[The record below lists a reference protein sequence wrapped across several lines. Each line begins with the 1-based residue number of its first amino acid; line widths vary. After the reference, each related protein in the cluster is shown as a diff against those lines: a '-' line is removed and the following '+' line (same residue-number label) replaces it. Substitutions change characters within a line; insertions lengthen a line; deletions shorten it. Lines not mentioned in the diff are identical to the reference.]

1 VAVADVER
9 SMPTLALRAGVP
21 GTITVAVEELGG
33 RPVVF
38 ARSRPGPHKG
48 ALDHRSGETLAQAA
62 ETALRYR
69 LPLVCVVASSG
80 ADVHEGVPALHGW
93 GLAARAFAKASGTVP
108 ILMAITGPTVSGP
121 SLLLGIADIVVA
133 TEEASAYVV
142 GPQAV
147 ADFTGER
154 LTAEALGGAGSLR
167 RNSGVV
173 AGVVADE
180 AAAVDLLAAIVSH
193 FPDSCDDAPPRWP
206 TGDPIDRP
214 TPELGELV
222 PASATGAYDVRDVIR
237 GIADDGELIDLW
249 GGWAGNLVTA
259 LIAVDGRPIG
269 VVANQ
274 PVNLAGTLDIPAS
287 QKGARFVD
295 LCDAFN
301 FPILTLVDTP
311 GFFPGKDLEWRGM
324 IRHGA
329 QLVAAYARASVPRVC
344 LVLRKAY
351 GGAYIVMDSR
361 RMGNDVCLAWPVAE
375 LAVMGA
381 KGAVEILH
389 RRSTP
394 EERAAAEA
402 EYAATLLTPWVAAER
417 GYVDDVITPEQTR
430 AKVAAAFELLDSK
443 REQLTA
449 RSHDNL
455 PL

>member
-1 VAVADVER
+1 VT
-9 SMPTLALRAGVP
+9 SSLALRAGVP
-21 GTITVAVEELGG
+21 GTVSVAVEELGG
-33 RPVVF
+33 RLVVL
-38 ARSRPGPHKG
+38 ARSRAGTHKG
-48 ALDHRSGETLAQAA
+48 ALDSLSGETLASAA

-69 LPLVCVVASSG
+69 LPLVAVLASSG
-80 ADVHEGVPALHGW
+80 ADVNDGVAALDGW
-93 GLAARAFAKASGTVP
+93 GRAARAMARCSGVVP
-108 ILMAITGPTVSGP
+108 ILIAVTGPTVSGP
-121 SLLLGIADIVVA
+121 ALMLGMADVVVA
-133 TEEASAYVV
+133 TEGASAYVV

-173 AGVVADE
+173 ASVVTNE
-180 AAAVDLLAAIVSH
+180 AAALDLLGAIVGH
-193 FPDSCDDAPPRWP
+193 FPNSCDDLPPRWP
-206 TGDPIDRP
+206 TDDPVDRP

-222 PASATGAYDVRDVIR
+222 PATATGSYDVRDVAR
-237 GIADDGELIDLW
+237 GIVDDGELLDLW
-249 GGWAGNLVTA
+249 GGWAPNLVTA
-259 LIAVDGRPIG
+259 FGALDGRPIG
-269 VVANQ
+269 IVANQ
-274 PVNLAGTLDIPAS
+274 PIALAGTIDIPAS
-287 QKGARFVD
+287 QKGARFVE

-329 QLVAAYARASVPRVC
+329 QLVGAYARATVPRVC

-361 RMGNDVCLAWPVAE
+361 RMGNDICLAWPVAE

-394 EERAAAEA
+394 EERAAAEL
-402 EYAATLLTPWVAAER
+402 EYSTTLLTPWVAAER
-417 GYVDDVITPEQTR
+417 GYVDDVIAPDETR
-430 AKVAAAFELLDSK
+430 RKVAAAFELLISK
-443 REQLTA
+443 RENLA
-449 RSHDNL
+449 SRSHDNL

>member
-1 VAVADVER
+1 VVPIFVAV
-9 SMPTLALRAGVP
+9 
-21 GTITVAVEELGG
+21 
-33 RPVVF
+33 
-38 ARSRPGPHKG
+38 
-48 ALDHRSGETLAQAA
+48 
-62 ETALRYR
+62 
-69 LPLVCVVASSG
+69 
-80 ADVHEGVPALHGW
+80 
-93 GLAARAFAKASGTVP
+93 
-108 ILMAITGPTVSGP
+108 TGPTVSGP
-121 SLLLGIADIVVA
+121 ALLLGMADVVVA
-133 TEEASAYVV
+133 TEAASAYVV

-173 AGVVADE
+173 AGVVPDE
-180 AAAVDLLAAIVSH
+180 AAAIELLAAIVAH

-214 TPELGELV
+214 TPELADLV
-222 PASATGAYDVRDVIR
+222 PATATGSYDVRDVAR
-237 GIADDGELIDLW
+237 GIVDDGELLDLW
-249 GGWAGNLVTA
+249 GGWAPNLVTA
-259 LIAVDGRPIG
+259 LGAIGGRPIG
-269 VVANQ
+269 IVANQ
-274 PVNLAGTLDIPAS
+274 PISLAGTLDIPAS
-287 QKGARFVD
+287 QKGARFVE

-329 QLVAAYARASVPRVC
+329 QLVAAYARATVPRVC

-361 RMGNDVCLAWPVAE
+361 RMGNDICLAWPVAE

-394 EERAAAEA
+394 EERAQAELD
-402 EYAATLLTPWVAAER
+402 YATELLTPWVAAER
-417 GYVDDVITPEQTR
+417 GFVDDVITPSDTR
-430 AKVAAAFELLDSK
+430 VKVAAAFELLDSK
-443 REQLTA
+443 REDLAA

>member
-1 VAVADVER
+1 
-9 SMPTLALRAGVP
+9 MTLDLRAGVP

-33 RPVVF
+33 RLVVL
-38 ARSRPGPHKG
+38 ARSQPGTHKG
-48 ALDHRSGETLAQAA
+48 ALDSVSGETLATAA
-62 ETALRYR
+62 ETALKYR
-69 LPLVCVVASSG
+69 LPLVAVLASSG
-80 ADVHEGVPALHGW
+80 ADVHEGVAALDGW
-93 GLAARAFAKASGTVP
+93 GRAARAVARCSGVVP
-108 ILMAITGPTVSGP
+108 ILMAVTGPTVSGP
-121 SLLLGIADIVVA
+121 ALMLGMADIVVA
-133 TEEASAYVV
+133 TEHASAYVV

-173 AGVVADE
+173 ASVVADE
-180 AAAVDLLAAIVSH
+180 AAALDLLGAIVAI
-193 FPDSCDDAPPRWP
+193 FPDSCDDLPPRWP
-206 TGDPIDRP
+206 TGDPADRL
-214 TPELGELV
+214 TPELNELV
-222 PASATGAYDVRDVIR
+222 PATATGSYDVRDVAR
-237 GIADDGELIDLW
+237 GIVDDGELLDLW
-249 GGWAGNLVTA
+249 GGWAPNLVTA
-259 LIAVDGRPIG
+259 FGALDGRPIG
-269 VVANQ
+269 IVANQ
-274 PVNLAGTLDIPAS
+274 PISLAGTIDIPAS
-287 QKGARFVD
+287 QKGARFVE

-329 QLVAAYARASVPRVC
+329 QLVGAYARATVPRVC

-361 RMGNDVCLAWPVAE
+361 RMGNDICLAWPVAE

-394 EERAAAEA
+394 EERAAAEH
-402 EYAATLLTPWVAAER
+402 EYATTLLTPWVAAER
-417 GYVDDVITPEQTR
+417 GYVDDVIAPEETR
-430 AKVAAAFELLDSK
+430 LKVAAAFELLNSK
-443 REQLTA
+443 RENLPGRA
-449 RSHDNL
+449 HDNL

>member
-1 VAVADVER
+1 V
-9 SMPTLALRAGVP
+9 
-21 GTITVAVEELGG
+21 
-33 RPVVF
+33 
-38 ARSRPGPHKG
+38 
-48 ALDHRSGETLAQAA
+48 
-62 ETALRYR
+62 
-69 LPLVCVVASSG
+69 
-80 ADVHEGVPALHGW
+80 
-93 GLAARAFAKASGTVP
+93 
-108 ILMAITGPTVSGP
+108 
-121 SLLLGIADIVVA
+121 VVA
-133 TEEASAYVV
+133 TEGASAYVV

-173 AGVVADE
+173 ASVVTNE
-180 AAAVDLLAAIVSH
+180 AAALDLLGAIVAH
-193 FPDSCDDAPPRWP
+193 FPNSCDDLPPRWP
-206 TGDPIDRP
+206 TDDPVDRP

-222 PASATGAYDVRDVIR
+222 PATATGSYDVRDVAR
-237 GIADDGELIDLW
+237 GIVDDGELLDLW
-249 GGWAGNLVTA
+249 GGWAPNLVTA
-259 LIAVDGRPIG
+259 FGALDGRPIG
-269 VVANQ
+269 IVANQ
-274 PVNLAGTLDIPAS
+274 PIALAGTIDIPAS
-287 QKGARFVD
+287 QKGARFVE

-329 QLVAAYARASVPRVC
+329 QLVGAYARATVPRVC

-361 RMGNDVCLAWPVAE
+361 RMGNDICLAWPVAE

-394 EERAAAEA
+394 EERAAAEL
-402 EYAATLLTPWVAAER
+402 EYSTTLLTPWVAAER
-417 GYVDDVITPEQTR
+417 GYVDDVIAPDETR
-430 AKVAAAFELLDSK
+430 RKVAAAFELLISK
-443 REQLTA
+443 RENLA
-449 RSHDNL
+449 SRSHDNL